1 MLRNVRF
8 YQHLLLWGGSV
19 VLVTLL
25 VFFLVSQAISQD
37 QMALRRNRLSNLAGP
52 KRYYMALGDSLAFG
66 FQPDFNFVEGYAS
79 DFYINLEAHGAR
91 QLANLGCPGETSITF
106 INGGCPHSS
115 LRKYPYGGP
124 QLDAA
129 LSYLKM
135 HAGQVSPVTFDIG
148 ANDVVKDVNIET
160 CKINA
165 EKFKTHLARIDENL
179 KQIILP
185 KLHAALMVNGRITG
199 DLLMMNYY
207 DPFQNVCPNTLPYVQ
222 IVNQHLANDVKGY
235 GTIVDVFSAF
245 GGAKTPNPHICSYT
259 WMCVM
264 QEGIHPST
272 RGYQVIA
279 GAFEMAAGY

>member
-1 MLRNVRF
+1 MLRNVQF
-8 YQHLLLWGGSV
+8 YQRLLLFGGSV
-19 VLVTLL
+19 ALATLL
-25 VFFLVSQAISQD
+25 VFILLSQAISQA
-37 QMALRRNRLSNLAGP
+37 QKVQRRDKPANLAGP
-52 KRYYMALGDSLAFG
+52 KKYYMALGDSVAFG
-66 FQPDFNFVEGYAS
+66 FQPDFNLLEGYAS
-79 DFYINLEAHGAR
+79 DFFVDLETHGTR
-91 QLANLGCPGETSITF
+91 ELANLGCPGETSITF

-115 LRKYPYGGP
+115 LRKYPYTGP

-135 HAGQVSPVTFDIG
+135 HAGQVSPITFDIG
-148 ANDVVKDVNIET
+148 ANDVVKDVNIAN
-160 CKINA
+160 CKINV
-165 EKFKTHLARIDENL
+165 EKFKTHLAKIDANL

-185 KLHAALMVNGRITG
+185 KLHAALTVNGRVTG

-207 DPFQNVCPNTLPYVQ
+207 DPFQNICPDTLPYVQ
-222 IVNQHLANDVKGY
+222 IVNQHLANDVEGY

-259 WMCVM
+259 WMCGM
-264 QEGIHPST
+264 QKGIHPST